1 MDSRRKRTATVA
13 KQAPVLSNEWSGHA
27 VGLNRRIPLPDA
39 RAMTTAYYSHSSCPL
54 HDMGS
59 GHPESP
65 ARLVAVEKGMGVV
78 GVDRQVARREAPQA
92 SLDAIKRVHNS
103 HYVNELMMFAP
114 TRGSLRLDDDT
125 SMNRHSL
132 KAALHSAGAVVAATD
147 AVIAGEV
154 ANAFCAVRPP
164 GHHAESDRAMGF
176 CFFDNVAVGA
186 AHALHAHG
194 LERVAILDFDVHH
207 GNGTEDVFRNEPRVL
222 FCSSYQNPLFPF
234 TKDVSVPGHL
244 LKTPLAAGT
253 PGSVFRQAVERD
265 WLPALYDFAP
275 EMIFVSAGF
284 DAHRSDP
291 LADLLFEADDY
302 EWVSQRIAEAADELC
317 DGRLV
322 STLEGGYA
330 LDALA
335 ASCAV
340 HIQAL
345 CAAGDR

>member
-92 SLDAIKRVHNS
+92 PLDAIKRVHNPR
-103 HYVNELMMFAP
+103 YVNELMMFAP

-147 AVIAGEV
+147 AVIADAIPAGTIYVPGSLKLDGAAVSDTGDGDAGVFDGQRVSVRLGNV
-154 ANAFCAVRPP
+154 ASPAVR
-164 GHHAESDRAMGF
+164 
-176 CFFDNVAVGA
+176 
-186 AHALHAHG
+186 
-194 LERVAILDFDVHH
+194 
-207 GNGTEDVFRNEPRVL
+207 T
-222 FCSSYQNPLFPF
+222 
-234 TKDVSVPGHL
+234 VSFQV
-244 LKTPLAAGT
+244 
-253 PGSVFRQAVERD
+253 
-265 WLPALYDFAP
+265 
-275 EMIFVSAGF
+275 
-284 DAHRSDP
+284 
-291 LADLLFEADDY
+291 
-302 EWVSQRIAEAADELC
+302 RID
-317 DGRLV
+317 
-322 STLEGGYA
+322 
-330 LDALA
+330 
-335 ASCAV
+335 
-340 HIQAL
+340 
-345 CAAGDR
+345 